1 VQFCPDDGSRLVLGS
16 APETDDPE
24 LGHEF
29 GGRYRLLRILGQGG
43 LGVVYEAVQQ
53 GLGRKVAIKVL
64 RDEVSKNA
72 TVLQR
77 FRQEAKSASLI
88 GHENIVDIIDFGET
102 AYGAPYLVM
111 EMLHGEDLAHRLKR
125 EGSLSADRIL
135 SIAQQCCRALS
146 VTHEKGIVHRDMK
159 PENIFLVERD
169 SHPDFVKIVDFGI
182 AKMNDLE
189 QPGEPGR
196 KLTKTGMIFGTP
208 EYMSPE
214 QAAGKPSDHRVDIY
228 AMGIILFEMI
238 TGRVPFVGDS
248 FMAVLTQHLLEPVPN
263 MSDVNP
269 AVKISPEFEAIV
281 QRALQK
287 HPDHRFQSMSELADA
302 IQSVMDG
309 QPITFSEPVESG
321 ALVPSLS
328 PPAETAFSMRT
339 TEAKTRSQGSRLG
352 WLWVLL
358 ASLAVGLG
366 SWFATEL
373 MLPPHA
379 EGLDAGTPE
388 VFVDAG
394 SELLADAQLPDASPP
409 DAALADAEVAEA
421 ERVEVRITSRP
432 AGARLVSP
440 RLRCPRTPCTVRLRP
455 GSRVTLRLSTRT
467 HVGSRRIRVGEEAMT
482 VPVALRPCCNPA
494 AGLRCPPQMPQCL

>member
-1 VQFCPDDGSRLVLGS
+1 VLGS
-16 APETDDPE
+16 APQTDDPE

-43 LGVVYEAVQQ
+43 LGVVYEAVQE

-64 RDEVSKNA
+64 REEVSRNE

-88 GHENIVDIIDFGET
+88 GHENIVDIIEFGET
-102 AYGAPYLVM
+102 VYGAPYLVM
-111 EMLHGEDLAHRLKR
+111 EMLEGEDLAHRLKR
-125 EGSLSADRIL
+125 ERTISMLRIL
-135 SIAQQCCRALS
+135 TIARQCCRALT

-169 SHPDFVKIVDFGI
+169 EQPDFVKIVDFGI

-248 FMAVLTQHLLEPVPN
+248 FMAVLTQHLLEPVPQF
-263 MSDVNP
+263 SLVNP
-269 AVKISPEFEAIV
+269 SVQVPPDLEAIV

-287 HPDHRFQSMSELADA
+287 HPDHRFQTMNELGDA
-302 IQSVMDG
+302 LQAVMDG
-309 QPITFSEPVESG
+309 TPLKMLAPMPTDPPPAALSEPSPFDG
-321 ALVPSLS
+321 AI
-328 PPAETAFSMRT
+328 TD
-339 TEAKTRSQGSRLG
+339 EASQSAGPRLG

-358 ASLAVGLG
+358 ASLGVGLG
-366 SWFATEL
+366 SWFITDVMGPSPADV
-373 MLPPHA
+373 
-379 EGLDAGTPE
+379 GSLDASSSLAS
-388 VFVDAG
+388 DAG
-394 SELLADAQLPDASPP
+394 QAVTADASPP
-409 DAALADAEVAEA
+409 DAALPDSAPPDAAPVEA
-421 ERVEVRITSRP
+421 ERVEVRIVSRP
-432 AGARLVSP
+432 PGARLVSP
-440 RLRCPRTPCTVRLRP
+440 RLGCSSTPCTVRMRP
-455 GSRVTLRLSTRT
+455 GARVTLRLSSGT
-467 HVGSRRIRVGEEAMT
+467 HVGLRGIRVRDEAMT
-482 VPVALRPCCNPA
+482 VSVPMRPCCNPA
-494 AGLRCPPQMPQCL
+494 TGLRCPPQMPQCF